1 MDLILWRH
9 AEAEDGSNDLART
22 LTRKGQQ
29 QAGQMAAWL
38 RDHLP
43 DNYRVFASEAKRSQQ
58 TAAFISKSYKVMPEL
73 NPDATPDAVFKAL
86 DWPNLDHPVILVG
99 HQPYIGQ
106 IAAKLLCGD
115 SQLWTVKKGGMW
127 WLQHRVRHGIPQT
140 LLKAV
145 MNPGLMA
152 S

>member
-1 MDLILWRH
+1 MPHRM
-9 AEAEDGSNDLART
+9 RF
-22 LTRKGQQ
+22 
-29 QAGQMAAWL
+29 L
-38 RDHLP
+38 RPSIGPTH
-43 DNYRVFASEAKRSQQ
+43 
-58 TAAFISKSYKVMPEL
+58 
-73 NPDATPDAVFKAL
+73 
-86 DWPNLDHPVILVG
+86 HPVILVG

-127 WLQHRVRHGIPQT
+127 WLRHRVRHGIPQT